1 MRHLFFTISI
11 AGLTTACGTPPREV
25 PREAP
30 RASVTLTRAGTVNMP
45 SQFEAGGVVRARL
58 AAPIASRLL
67 APVAEV
73 RVRPGARVRRDEPL
87 VLLDVRE
94 LQAQADRASA
104 ALAAAEQSVQAAES
118 EKQGAD
124 AGLGLASASFDR
136 INGLYAKRS
145 ATAQEFDESTA
156 ALQAARAHAASAAAH
171 VAEARSALVAA
182 RSGASA
188 AAITAA
194 YATIAAPFDGVITER
209 FVDPGAMASPAAPLL
224 TLEDPSSFRL
234 EVRLDEARA
243 TRIAVGQ
250 TAEVQIESS
259 GKWMPAR
266 VAEVSRIDP
275 ASHGFVVK
283 IDVPPSTGCR
293 SGAFGRARFTL
304 ASRSALT
311 APSSSIV
318 RRGQM
323 TFVFAV
329 DREGL
334 ARLRPV
340 SAGPGGGERVEIL
353 AGVQEGEELVLDPPA
368 SLADGVRVKPGGKP

>member
-1 MRHLFFTISI
+1 
-11 AGLTTACGTPPREV
+11 
-25 PREAP
+25 
-30 RASVTLTRAGTVNMP
+30 MP
-45 SQFEAGGVVRARL
+45 EQFEAGGVVRARL
-58 AAPIASRLL
+58 VAPVASRVL

-73 RVRPGARVRRDEPL
+73 RVHSGAHVRRGEPL

-104 ALAAAEQSVQAAES
+104 TLAATEQSVRAAES
-118 EKQGAD
+118 EKDGAD
-124 AGLGLASASFDR
+124 AGLTLASTSFDR
-136 INGLYAKRS
+136 ISGLYAKRS
-145 ATAQEFDESTA
+145 ATRQELDESTA
-156 ALQAARAHAASAAAH
+156 ALQMARARASTAAAR
-171 VAEARSALVAA
+171 VAEAQSALAAA

-188 AAITAA
+188 ASITAA

-209 FVDPGAMASPAAPLL
+209 LVDPGAMASPGAPLL
-224 TLEDPSSFRL
+224 TIEDPSSFRL

-243 TRIAVGQ
+243 TRIAVRQ
-250 TAEVQIESS
+250 AAELQIDSD
-259 GKWMPAR
+259 KWTTGR

-283 IDVPPSTGCR
+283 IDVPSSIGCR

-304 ASRSALT
+304 GSRSAVT
-311 APSSSIV
+311 VPSSALV

-329 DREGL
+329 DRDGL

-340 SAGPGGGERVEIL
+340 SPGATEGSRVEML
-353 AGVQEGEELVLDPPA
+353 AGVQAGDDLVLDPTV
-368 SLADGVRVKPGGKP
+368 SLTDGVRVRGGRPGGQR